1 MTHSGRRVKEGYA
14 QPHEVQRLRTSGFQ
28 EGENLSEL
36 RSSVCTTL
44 VRNPSIDFIERLIM
58 VRTDRTADNRVG
70 GILAWL
76 TAFHPKAD
84 IGLILR
90 RTTANDPKR
99 THNVNGMI

>member
-1 MTHSGRRVKEGYA
+1 MTHIGRRVKEGYA

-44 VRNPSIDFIERLIM
+44 VRNPSIEFIERLIL
-58 VRTDRTADNRVG
+58 VRIDRTADNRIG

-76 TAFHPKAD
+76 TALSPKAD
-84 IGLILR
+84 VKLIL
-90 RTTANDPKR
+90 T
-99 THNVNGMI
+99 